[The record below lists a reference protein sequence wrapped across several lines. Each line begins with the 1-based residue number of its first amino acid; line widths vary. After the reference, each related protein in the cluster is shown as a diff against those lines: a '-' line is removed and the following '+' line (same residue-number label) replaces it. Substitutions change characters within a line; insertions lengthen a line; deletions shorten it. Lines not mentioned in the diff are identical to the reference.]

1 MAAALLKCG
10 VHRVWMDQDR
20 VEEIAKA
27 VTKDDIRVL
36 IHGKAIRCKPKKGI
50 SKGRKRYIA
59 NQKKKGRRKGH
70 GSRKGAKYAR
80 FPRKQRWIQ
89 TIRPIR
95 AFLRELRDNQIID
108 RSTYRKYYLKA
119 KGGEFRS
126 KRHLRLHLIADGVIK
141 EEDLEALEEKTTMVK
156 EEAS

>member
-1 MAAALLKCG
+1 MTDLRNQRRMASSLLKCG

-20 VEEIAKA
+20 LDEIAKA

-36 IHGKAIRCKPKKGI
+36 INGGAIKSRQIKGI
-50 SKGRKRYIA
+50 SSGRKKFIA
-59 NQKKKGRRKGH
+59 KQKEKGRRRGH

-80 FPRKQRWIQ
+80 LPKKERWIR

-95 AFLRELRDNQIID
+95 SYLRTLRDDKKID
-108 RSTYRKYYLKA
+108 KTTYRRYYRKA

-126 KRHLRLHLIADGVIK
+126 RRHLQTHLISGGILKK
-141 EEDLEALEEKTTMVK
+141 EEVK
-156 EEAS
+156 Q